1 MATQEKILLPSVNET
16 AAITL
21 KPKTAALCFDRVWGT
36 SDDIVPPSI
45 RCWGGTQAE
54 LSGTGL
60 AADFNIKTKR
70 APIVAMV
77 GPEDKKLEMLLA
89 GTDLGLASA
98 FRRISKSFFGSHGIP
113 LIPIFD
119 FAKHRDQMYR
129 QGNREVIITTLSDLD
144 IVDEEQ
150 LSWEQVMEFR
160 ADEEMRGKYRRLLH
174 WLDKEMAGRSP
185 SFIEDEIAQK
195 LNDYQKSLRKHGIR
209 TIAGIVEEA
218 LDGKLIAG
226 ATATTG
232 MLNLAGH
239 PNLGFLVGAGVVI
252 GKVMIKLIQVK
263 LDYDDIE
270 RGPNSEVSWVY
281 EAKKQLSK

>member
-1 MATQEKILLPSVNET
+1 MEKQGKILLPSVNET

-70 APIVAMV
+70 TPIVAMI
-77 GPEDKKLEMLLA
+77 GSEDKKLEMLHA

-98 FRRISKSFFGSHGIP
+98 FRKISISFSGKHGVP
-113 LIPIFD
+113 LIPIYD
-119 FAKHRDQMYR
+119 FIKQRNQMY
-129 QGNREVIITTLSDLD
+129 QEGNREVIITSLADLD

-150 LSWEQVMEFR
+150 LPWEQVMEFR
-160 ADEEMRGKYRRLLH
+160 ADEEMRGKYKRLLH
-174 WLDKEMAGRSP
+174 WLDKEMTGRSP

-195 LNDYQKSLRKHGIR
+195 FNDYQKALKKHGIR
-209 TIAGIVEEA
+209 TIVGIVEEA

-226 ATATTG
+226 ATAATG
-232 MLNLAGH
+232 TLNLAGH
-239 PNLGFLVGAGVVI
+239 PTLGFLVGAGIVI

>member
-1 MATQEKILLPSVNET
+1 MGKQVKILLPSVNET

-36 SDDIVPPSI
+36 SDDVVSPSI
-45 RCWGGTQAE
+45 RCWGGTQVE

-60 AADFNIKTKR
+60 AVDFNVKTNR
-70 APIVAMV
+70 APISAMI
-77 GPEDKKLEMLLA
+77 GPEDKKLEMLRA

-98 FRRISKSFFGSHGIP
+98 FRRISKSFFGNHGTP

-119 FAKHRDQMYR
+119 FVKHRDQMYR
-129 QGNREVIITTLSDLD
+129 QGNREVIITTLADLD

-160 ADEEMRGKYRRLLH
+160 ADEEMRGKYKRLLR
-174 WLDKEMAGRSP
+174 WLDKEMTGRSP

-195 LNDYQKSLRKHGIR
+195 FNDYQKALKKHGIR
-209 TIAGIVEEA
+209 TIVGIVEEA

-226 ATATTG
+226 ATAATG
-232 MLNLAGH
+232 TLNLAGH
-239 PNLGFLVGAGVVI
+239 PTLGFLVGAGIVI